1 MHCLKLTAA
10 VLIGIPIY
18 AQAQS
23 LGTDAT
29 PAPPSAKARTISAAL
44 PSPRLG
50 PNGETGDYLRAAYAA
65 IAQGRVQLARQSL
78 EMAETRAIG
87 GAVSSGAVP
96 GDRPPGDCPKVTVIR
111 NALRSLG
118 EGDRRQAREYIK
130 IALLN

>member
-10 VLIGIPIY
+10 APIGIPIWV
-18 AQAQS
+18 
-23 LGTDAT
+23 GVAT
-29 PAPPSAKARTISAAL
+29 AAPPSAKASTISAAL

-50 PNGETGDYLRAAYAA
+50 SNGESGDYLRAAYAA

-78 EMAETRAIG
+78 EMAETRVIG
-87 GAVSSGAVP
+87 GAVSNGAVP
-96 GDRPPGDCPKVTVIR
+96 GDGPKATVIR

-130 IALLN
+130 LALLN

>member
-1 MHCLKLTAA
+1 MHCLKLMAA
-10 VLIGIPIY
+10 TLIGIPIY

-29 PAPPSAKARTISAAL
+29 AAPPSAKARTISAAL

-87 GAVSSGAVP
+87 GAVSSGALP
-96 GDRPPGDCPKVTVIR
+96 GDSPKATVIR

-130 IALLN
+130 LALLN